1 MDDIP
6 GPKTKSALIK
16 ALQIELN
23 NQYNKKL
30 VMDGKWGPKT
40 RAAIVNV
47 KKGAKG
53 NLTWI
58 LQAALYTEGYSPGS
72 LDSIFG
78 KGTETALAKF
88 QKARDI
94 SVDRNAD
101 KATFTFT
108 ELFAG

>member
-1 MDDIP
+1 MGSIP

-16 ALQIELN
+16 AFLIELN
-23 NQYNKKL
+23 KQYNKNL
-30 VMDGKWGPKT
+30 VVDGKWGPKT
-40 RAAIVNV
+40 REAIVTV

-58 LQAALYTEGYSPGS
+58 LQGALFTEGYSPGS
-72 LDSIFG
+72 LDSIYG

-94 SVDRNAD
+94 SVDRKAD
-101 KATFTFT
+101 KATFI

>member
-1 MDDIP
+1 MKGNWLTDHILTTFQTISYSTGHNVDSIP
-6 GPKTKSALIK
+6 
-16 ALQIELN
+16 
-23 NQYNKKL
+23 
-30 VMDGKWGPKT
+30 GPKT
-40 RAAIVNV
+40 RAAIVTV

-58 LQAALYTEGYSPGS
+58 LQGALFTEGYSPGS

-78 KGTETALAKF
+78 KGTETALANF

-94 SVDRNAD
+94 SVDRKAD
-101 KATFTFT
+101 KATFT